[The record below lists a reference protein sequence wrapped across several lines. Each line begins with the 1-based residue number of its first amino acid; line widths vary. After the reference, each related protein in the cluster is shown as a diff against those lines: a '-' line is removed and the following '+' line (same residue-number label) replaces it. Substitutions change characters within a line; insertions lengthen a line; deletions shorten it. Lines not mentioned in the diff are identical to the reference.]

1 MTLTSGEEERGNDFA
16 NFRQAAKSGVKY
28 NDLDADGT
36 QGVGDLGLSG
46 WTIAAFADVTTRA
59 RFRPVTRWPAA
70 R

>member
-36 QGVGDLGLSG
+36 QDVGDAGAFRLDDRRLRRRGRLGH
-46 WTIAAFADVTTRA
+46 AFGR
-59 RFRPVTRWPAA
+59 
-70 R
+70 